1 MCECTLYWQITITNC
16 LPHLLDSAH
25 PRQQVSRTLEYA
37 YDDYVVAQAL
47 RLYIDYHQYKNKWYR
62 NRNQTLYHDD
72 DMSTSKCAI
81 NNADNIE
88 CQIFPVVQEEGNT
101 IKQHLFNSPYHNI
114 SVLFLSFSLLW
125 PYLPHYW
132 PYHHFNGFI
141 TLLTNI
147 RYKHSTVKKNWK
159 KLVKHCGNWKKAV
172 KTFCG
177 WLTVIPTL

>member
-1 MCECTLYWQITITNC
+1 MCECTLYWQITIKNC

-62 NRNQTLYHDD
+62 NRNQTLYHED

-81 NNADNIE
+81 NNANNVE

-101 IKQHLFNSPYHNI
+101 IIPLNNI
-114 SVLFLSFSLLW
+114 YSTHHITTSLSYSYPSHYCDHISLTTD
-125 PYLPHYW
+125 H
-132 PYHHFNGFI
+132 I
-141 TLLTNI
+141 TISMDSFRCSQTFDTNI
-147 RYKHSTVKKNWK
+147 RR
-159 KLVKHCGNWKKAV
+159 
-172 KTFCG
+172 
-177 WLTVIPTL
+177 